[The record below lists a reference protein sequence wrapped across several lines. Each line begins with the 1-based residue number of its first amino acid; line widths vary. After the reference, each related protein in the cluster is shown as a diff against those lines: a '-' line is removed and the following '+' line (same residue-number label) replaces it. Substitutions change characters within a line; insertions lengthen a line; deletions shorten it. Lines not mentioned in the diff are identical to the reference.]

1 GARRSVPRGRGRG
14 LCRAGAARLA
24 AGGQDH
30 RVHRRARLDEPL
42 GSQGAGR
49 GARRQRR
56 QFGIGQDRLRR
67 RRRRCRLEGGARRGA
82 RHRHARRSG
91 LARTGRGRR
100 RGGIAGVPT
109 DALYYELP
117 EARALRPERTALP
130 AEDRIEPSLAAAPY
144 FVEFEEPERLDPE
157 RLGLIPDEPP
167 PTPQAMRLRAPLGSL
182 AAHLATLVVILTA
195 TAVPPELP
203 RPIPISLVFEAP
215 PPPAPPRPEA
225 AAPKPGRLA
234 SEDVGDPS
242 APPKQPG
249 DDAAQP
255 VAEQSAPSPKPA
267 PPQQVAAISLPKPP
281 AAPHPAA
288 APHDGG
294 RRARVPGP
302 AATRDEYLAYL

>member
-1 GARRSVPRGRGRG
+1 M
-14 LCRAGAARLA
+14 
-24 AGGQDH
+24 
-30 RVHRRARLDEPL
+30 
-42 GSQGAGR
+42 
-49 GARRQRR
+49 
-56 QFGIGQDRLRR
+56 
-67 RRRRCRLEGGARRGA
+67 
-82 RHRHARRSG
+82 
-91 LARTGRGRR
+91 
-100 RGGIAGVPT
+100 PT
-109 DALYYELP
+109 DAVYYELP
-117 EARALRPERTALP
+117 EALALRPERTALP

-182 AAHLATLVVILTA
+182 AAHLLTLVVILTA

-203 RPIPISLVFEAP
+203 RPIPISLVFEAPP

-255 VAEQSAPSPKPA
+255 VAEQSAPSPKPVPPPPPPKPA

-302 AATRDEYLAYL
+302 AATRDEYLAYLVTLTRQHLDLVPLSLVGNRSGETALNVVVLDNGTIARVNVLRSSGYPDIDRQIEKMVEAVHRFPPLPQWFQGPSMELVFRLKFPEGLTH